1 MTYKTDIRPLILIT
15 NDDSVDAQGLYR
27 MIDAALPHGDVIAVA
42 PQHPQSGMS
51 SAFTIDRPLRIR
63 EYDDYMGARIFGV
76 NGTPVDCVKLAL
88 DAIVPRKPDFL
99 FSGINH
105 GSNSGNSIHYSG
117 TMGAVNEGCTAGIT
131 SAGFSL
137 CDHSPRADF
146 GLSMPLVRSLVDRI
160 VVEGLPEGISLNINL
175 PAKVVPAGIRV
186 CRAASGHWGA
196 EYVRYSDPQ
205 GRPFYMLTG
214 YFVNEEPDATDTDVY
229 WLGKNYIS
237 VVPVDL
243 DRTAHHLID
252 GFRQYEN

>member
-1 MTYKTDIRPLILIT
+1 MADNTCIRPLILIT
-15 NDDSVDAQGLYR
+15 NDDSVEAQGLYR

-42 PQHPQSGMS
+42 PQQPQSGMS

-63 EYDDYMGARIFGV
+63 EYDDYNGARIFSV

-88 DAIVPRKPDFL
+88 DTIVPRKPDFL
-99 FSGINH
+99 FAGINH

-137 CDHSPRADF
+137 CDHSLRADF
-146 GLSMPLVRSLVDRI
+146 GLSMPLVSSLVDRI
-160 VVEGLPEGISLNINL
+160 IAEGLPDGISLNINI
-175 PAKVVPAGIRV
+175 PAKVVPVGARV

-196 EYVRYSDPQ
+196 EYVRYSDPLA
-205 GRPFYMLTG
+205 RPFYMLTG
-214 YFVNEEPDATDTDVY
+214 YFVNEEPDATDTDMY
-229 WLGKNYIS
+229 WLANNYIS
-237 VVPVDL
+237 VVPVEL

-252 GFRQYEN
+252 SFGQYEK